1 MANFSNSRTAP
12 SDYVTIRQSD
22 RARADMRLFYRTGF
36 ESGFHLFACALQTS
50 TRHRGTQ
57 PKITA
62 TTRSR
67 CGRAPII
74 ANRTS
79 KPTLPTRSEG
89 KLAFQ
94 AARSVPSVIT
104 NNKPWLGRPRNFC
117 VLRHHSPAS
126 GELRANFDTD
136 CYCEI
141 RATCSAAGR
150 AELSNL
156 AFQTSWT
163 KQKGRDRF
171 ISL

>member
-79 KPTLPTRSEG
+79 KPALPTRSEG

-94 AARSVPSVIT
+94 AAQSVPSVTT
-104 NNKPWLGRPRNFC
+104 NSNPDWTVRATFAFC
-117 VLRHHSPAS
+117 VTTCPRQAACGRTSTRMLLRNPCHMLCCWPR
-126 GELRANFDTD
+126 RAFES
-136 CYCEI
+136 C
-141 RATCSAAGR
+141 
-150 AELSNL
+150 LL
-156 AFQTSWT
+156 ASWT